1 MKRKK
6 SIVSV
11 IPMALL
17 FAVVVGLVTYFTGDK
32 LGLSTYRA
40 QAKILTTNKDSV
52 SEEDNLALAF
62 AATIDSDAIK
72 NKVLDNLDLDW
83 EPTDL
88 DKELTIVPIKG
99 SPVINIIVED
109 PIKLRAEDLADE
121 YADVSVKLLNDLYD
135 GNTQILEY
143 SYQNSGL
150 KSQKQKYATYFALIA
165 FVVWFLFGSLFTAL
179 SNNKIDKEN
188 SELVETS
195 EKKTKGIVKEEKIED
210 VAEDEDNIE
219 VTQERDDLLDDYKTL
234 GQIPTY
240 EEDDLDV

>member
-1 MKRKK
+1 MKKRK
-6 SIVSV
+6 SVLSV
-11 IPMALL
+11 IPLALL
-17 FAVVVGLVTYFTGDK
+17 FAIIVGAITYFTSDK
-32 LGLSTYRA
+32 LGLSNYRA

-72 NKVLDNLDLDW
+72 NKVLNNLDLDW
-83 EPTDL
+83 EPTGL

-143 SYQNSGL
+143 SYNNSGL
-150 KSQKQKYATYFALIA
+150 RSQREKFALYFGIVA
-165 FVVWFLFGSLFTAL
+165 FVVWFLFGSLFTSLAN
-179 SNNKIDKEN
+179 SKAEKEEKTVVENKGQ
-188 SELVETS
+188 
-195 EKKTKGIVKEEKIED
+195 KKTKELDQEDQENQVVSVEETEID
-210 VAEDEDNIE
+210 M
-219 VTQERDDLLDDYKTL
+219 DDKMGTYQVL
-234 GQIPTY
+234 GQIPEY
-240 EEDDLDV
+240 DEDDLDV